1 MFVPQNINS
10 CCLGFLLVQFNR
22 FSNFCVFSTKFSL
35 LILFVLSHFF
45 VVVFESHESICFLLV
60 STWDKNYF
68 IYSVCVLLIL
78 IYVFVFAGFLCWLG
92 AIYNSC
98 RPLVIQALSSN
109 VSWNSIIE
117 TLELP
122 LMLLSE
128 TALQSCSH

>member
-1 MFVPQNINS
+1 MFIPQNINS
-10 CCLGFLLVQFNR
+10 CCLGFLLVQFYR

-35 LILFVLSHFF
+35 LILIVLSHFF
-45 VVVFESHESICFLLV
+45 VVVFESHEFICFLLV

-78 IYVFVFAGFLCWLG
+78 IYVFVFAGFLCWLD

-98 RPLVIQALSSN
+98 DTYTTN

-117 TLELP
+117 TLELSW
-122 LMLLSE
+122 MLLSE
-128 TALQSCSH
+128 TALQRCSH